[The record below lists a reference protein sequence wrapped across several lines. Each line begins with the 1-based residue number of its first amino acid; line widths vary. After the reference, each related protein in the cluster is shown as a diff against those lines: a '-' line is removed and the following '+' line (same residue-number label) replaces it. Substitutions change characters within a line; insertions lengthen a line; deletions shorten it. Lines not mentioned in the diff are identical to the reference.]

1 MYDRN
6 LGCYYGAIFDD
17 RAENEGDVWI
27 AVKIGLDGIQ
37 THLCRF
43 ATQDEA
49 ESCAIAEWLED
60 REANS
65 QFGVG
70 A

>member
-17 RAENEGDVWI
+17 RAENDDGVWI
-27 AVKIGLDGIQ
+27 AVTIDLAGTQ

-43 ATQDEA
+43 ATEDEA
-49 ESCAIAEWLED
+49 ESCARLQWLED
-60 REANS
+60 SQANG

>member
-6 LGCYYGAIFDD
+6 LGCYYGAQFD
-17 RAENEGDVWI
+17 EGADNDEAWI
-27 AVKIGLDGIQ
+27 AIKVYHDGVPVQ
-37 THLCRF
+37 LCRF
-43 ATQDEA
+43 ATEDEA
-49 ESCAIAEWLED
+49 EACAIMEWFED
-60 REANS
+60 REANG